1 MHNTSTTSF
10 WALAWRSLWRDW
22 RAGELR
28 LLVLA
33 IALAVA
39 ALTAVGFFADR
50 IQNGLQRDAR
60 QLLGGDAVVRAD
72 QPLPTSFVAQA
83 ENLGL
88 ELTAHVGFPTMAL
101 ADEAQGGNA
110 RLVALKAVAP
120 GYPLRGTLRTAAHE
134 SAPDEPAQG
143 IPAAGTVWV
152 DSALLVA
159 LEVGIGDTISLGDK
173 TFRIDRLIVVEPD
186 RGAGFM
192 SFAPRVMLPL
202 SDLAATGLVQP
213 ASRVNYRLVVAG
225 PDTAVKQFEQWAQ
238 TTIDANMLRGVNLE
252 SFENGRPEMQQ
263 TLGRAEKFLNLVALL
278 AALLSAVAVA
288 IAARA
293 YAARHVDDCAMLRVL
308 GLSQATMARAY
319 TLQFVVVGVA
329 AGLLG
334 VLAGYAVHHG
344 FVWLLAEL
352 VKTALPAAS
361 LWPAVFGLGVG
372 LILMLGFGL
381 PPILQLAK
389 VPAMRVIRRDVGH
402 IKAATL
408 VAWLM
413 GVLAFAVLLLLASRD
428 WLMGGIAVGGFAA
441 ALLLF
446 AGSAFV
452 AVKLLRMVVARMQVP
467 SWLQLATRQLTAR
480 PAYAVVQ
487 VSALSVGLLA
497 LVLLVLLRTDL
508 ITSWQQAT
516 PPDAPNRFV
525 INIQPEQA
533 MAFEAHL
540 QQAGVESYDWY
551 PMIRGRLVEINGKRV
566 DPDQFEGD
574 RAKRLVDREFNLS
587 HGADAPPH
595 NRVVAGRWTPNEPDA
610 ISVEDGLAE
619 TLGLKLGDVLTFDMA
634 GIRHETRITSLRK
647 VDWGSM
653 RVNFFAM
660 YPVSQMKD
668 VPISYISAFKA
679 PDNRQFDNQLLRAFP
694 NVTNVD
700 TTATVAQVQRVLG
713 QVIRA
718 VEFLFAFTLAAGL
731 VVLFAAISATRAE
744 REREY
749 AILRAVGASS
759 QMLRH
764 MQRAE
769 LLGVGF
775 LAGLQAALV
784 AVFVGWALAHY
795 VFEFTWTASAW
806 VPLVGAV
813 AGALLALMAGWW
825 SLRGILRTPVVH
837 TLRRAATS

>member
-1 MHNTSTTSF
+1 MHNTTTTSF
-10 WALAWRSLWRDW
+10 WALAWRTLWRDW

-28 LLVLA
+28 LLMLA
-33 IALAVA
+33 IALAVS

-60 QLLGGDAVVRAD
+60 QLLGGDAVVRSD
-72 QPLPTSFVAQA
+72 QPLPSSFVAQA
-83 ENLGL
+83 QNLGL
-88 ELTAHVGFPTMAL
+88 ELTEHVGFPTMAL

-120 GYPLRGTLRTAAHE
+120 GYPLRGTLRIAAHE
-134 SAPDEPAQG
+134 SAPDEPSSG
-143 IPAAGTVWV
+143 VPAPGTVWV

-159 LEVGIGDTISLGDK
+159 LEVGVGDSISLGDS

-192 SFAPRVMLPL
+192 SFAPRVMLSL
-202 SDLAATGLVQP
+202 SDLPATGLVQP

-225 PDTAVKQFEQWAQ
+225 ADAGVQQFESWAQ
-238 TTIDANMLRGVNLE
+238 STIDADNLRGVNLE
-252 SFENGRPEMQQ
+252 SFESARPEMQQ

-308 GLSQATMARAY
+308 GLSQATMTRAY
-319 TLQFVVVGVA
+319 TLQFVLVGLAAGAMGVA
-329 AGLLG
+329 
-334 VLAGYAVHHG
+334 AGYAVHHG
-344 FVWLLAEL
+344 FVWLLSEL
-352 VKTALPAAS
+352 VNTVLPPATV
-361 LWPAVFGLGVG
+361 WPAVFGLGVG

-381 PPILQLAK
+381 PPVLQLAK
-389 VPAMRVIRRDVGH
+389 VPAIRVIRRDVGN
-402 IKAATL
+402 IKASTL

-413 GVLAFAVLLLLASRD
+413 GVLAFAALLLLASRD
-428 WLMGGIAVGGFAA
+428 LLMGGIAVGGFAA

-446 AGSAFV
+446 AGTAF
-452 AVKLLRMVVARMQVP
+452 ATVKLLRVVVARIQAP

-525 INIQPEQA
+525 INIQPDQA
-533 MAFEAHL
+533 DSFQAYL
-540 QQAGVESYDWY
+540 RQAGVASYDWY
-551 PMIRGRLVEINGKRV
+551 PMIRGRLVEINGQLV
-566 DPDQFEGD
+566 DLDQFEGD

-587 HGADAPPH
+587 HGGNEPPH
-595 NRVVAGRWTPNEPDA
+595 NRVVAGRWLPNEPNA
-610 ISVEDGLAE
+610 ISVEDGLAD
-619 TLGLKLGDVLTFDMA
+619 TLGLKLGDSLTFDIA

-660 YPVSQMKD
+660 YPADDMQD
-668 VPISYISAFKA
+668 LPITYISAFRA
-679 PDNRQFDNQLLRAFP
+679 PEDPQFDNQLIRSFP
-694 NVTNVD
+694 NVTNVN
-700 TTATVAQVQRVLG
+700 TTATVAQVQRVLN

-759 QMLRH
+759 DLLRR

-775 LAGLQAALV
+775 LAGLQSSAV
-784 AVFVGWALAHY
+784 AVLVGWALAHY
-795 VFEFTWTASAW
+795 VFEFAWTASAW
-806 VPLVGAV
+806 VPLAGAV
-813 AGALLALMAGWW
+813 AGAVLALMAGWW
-825 SLRGILRTPVVH
+825 SLRGILLTPVVQ
-837 TLRRAATS
+837 TLRRAAT